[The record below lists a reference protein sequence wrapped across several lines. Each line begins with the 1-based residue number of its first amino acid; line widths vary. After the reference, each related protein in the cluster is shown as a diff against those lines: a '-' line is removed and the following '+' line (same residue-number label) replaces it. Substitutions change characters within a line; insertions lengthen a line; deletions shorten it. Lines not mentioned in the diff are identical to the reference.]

1 MEKARCPGSNV
12 SSVQIQGDSDYFIN
26 HLGVPATQFSYEDIK
41 ASEVAMTKSESS
53 RKIELCFLRLYPVV
67 VGNLSP
73 LSTFF

>member
-41 ASEVAMTKSESS
+41 ASEVAVTKNGQNESS
-53 RKIELCFLRLYPVV
+53 RKIELCFLRLYCVV
-67 VGNLSP
+67 VEIYL
-73 LSTFF
+73 L